1 MIAVGKISK
10 SIGLKGEVRVA
21 LLTDSPDRFR
31 SLKAVW
37 IGGEAA
43 TATRYKIQSVRVSPA
58 AVVMQVEKVE
68 TRTDAD
74 SLRGQFVFVADKDE
88 AKPKRGSYFI
98 HEIVG
103 MNVVN
108 EAGESIGTVK
118 EVMQMPA
125 HDVWVI
131 TSGSKEFLIPAV
143 KEIIRSVD
151 VGRRTVVI
159 RPMEGMLD

>member
-10 SIGLKGEVRVA
+10 SVGLKGEVRVS

-31 SLKAVW
+31 TLKSAW
-37 IGGEAA
+37 IGSEEA

-58 AVVMQVEKVE
+58 AVVMQIEEVQ
-68 TRTDAD
+68 TRTAAD

-88 AKPKRGSYFI
+88 VKPKKGSYFI

-103 MNVVN
+103 MTVVD
-108 EAGESIGTVK
+108 EAGELIGTVR
-118 EVMQMPA
+118 EVMQLPA
-125 HDVWVI
+125 NDVWVV
-131 TSGSKEFLIPAV
+131 TSGEKEYLIPAI
-143 KEIIRSVD
+143 KEVIRSVD
-151 VGRRTVVI
+151 VGRKTVVV